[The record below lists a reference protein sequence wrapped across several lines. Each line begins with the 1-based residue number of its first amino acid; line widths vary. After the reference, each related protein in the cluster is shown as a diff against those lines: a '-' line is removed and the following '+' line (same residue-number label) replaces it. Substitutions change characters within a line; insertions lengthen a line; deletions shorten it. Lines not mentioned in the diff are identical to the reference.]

1 MLRSKQFASYEIIRK
16 LGRGMT
22 DVYLA
27 FDTRNNR
34 QAVLK
39 IVEDS
44 PDSLTQLTM
53 AAERRGAALQ
63 KQLHEFDSRVVEIY
77 ECGDLDGYFFIA
89 MQYIEG
95 KNIAEILREEKRI
108 DPLRAARIAI
118 EICSQLDRL
127 HSYTADIDGQRR
139 AVVHGDIKPSNVQIG
154 LNDEVRLLDFGIA
167 KAITFTHHLTHHNFG
182 SPSYCSPER
191 LSKAQVDSHAD
202 LWAVGVTLYEMV
214 AGTPPYQ
221 AQSTRKLEG
230 LIQSRRPPRALPGDC
245 PAALSAIVL
254 KALAGDLH
262 QRYVSVAAFRDDLQ
276 NFVQNRPTSAAKER
290 RTAWNTNETMERP
303 KVDHDTVDKPKPA
316 AAAALSSPQFR
327 ARLREWF
334 TTRRVTSAL
343 SLLGALLWGLL
354 AGLLLFA
361 PSEYFYRMWRQSAPL
376 RANLDHTRRGAVEI
390 NSDWDLYQK
399 LRRQTAWLGR
409 FSPVASNA
417 APLRASY
424 IAAAD
429 DVIERYRNSTD
440 PDLNNFD
447 WPKALLCL
455 QHALDIDIDSS
466 ARGKLALCQ
475 GYIALGQSLNA
486 LPAKQKFEEAAS
498 LLPRAPDPHLGL
510 ARIYIYSLKNVGRA
524 YAEFQAAQRL
534 GFALGPREM
543 EQEADGY
550 RFRATQEID
559 DAKKAHAV
567 SRDQETRLLQLAQSD
582 FERARNLYE
591 PILGFSKV
599 DLALQQLDDDDRTR
613 RQLDNDLKKPVVVK
627 RKVAWRPRRW
637 Q

>member
-27 FDTRNNR
+27 FDSRSNR

-39 IVEDS
+39 IVEES
-44 PDSLTQLTM
+44 PDSMTQLTM
-53 AAERRGAALQ
+53 EAERRGAALQ
-63 KQLHEFDSRVVEIY
+63 KQLHDFDSRVVEIY
-77 ECGDLDGYFFIA
+77 EYGDLDGYFFIA

-95 KNIAEILREEKRI
+95 RNIAEILREEKRL
-108 DPLRAARIAI
+108 DPIRAAKIAI

-139 AVVHGDIKPSNVQIG
+139 AVVHGDIKPSNIQIG

-191 LSKAQVDSHAD
+191 LSKALVDSHSD

-230 LIQSRRPPRALPGDC
+230 LIQSRRPPRALPDDC
-245 PAALSAIVL
+245 PPALSAIIL

-276 NFVQNRPTSAAKER
+276 NFVQNRPTSAGKER
-290 RTAWNTNETMERP
+290 RTAWNTNETIERT
-303 KVDHDTVDKPKPA
+303 KVDHDTVDKARPVAAPA
-316 AAAALSSPQFR
+316 SLPNR
-327 ARLREWF
+327 VREWF
-334 TTRRVTSAL
+334 STRRVASAL
-343 SLLGALLWGLL
+343 SLVGALLWGLL
-354 AGLLLFA
+354 AGLLIFA
-361 PSEYFYRMWRQSAPL
+361 PSEYFYRMWHQSAPL
-376 RANLDHTRRGAVEI
+376 RANLDHTRRGVAEI
-390 NSDWDLYQK
+390 NSDWDLYRK
-399 LRRQTAWLGR
+399 LRKQTEWLGR
-409 FSPVASNA
+409 FSPVASSV

-429 DVIERYRNSTD
+429 DIIERYRNGTD
-440 PDLNNFD
+440 PDVSDFD
-447 WPKALLCL
+447 WPKAVLCL
-455 QHALDIDIDSS
+455 QHAIDIDGRDSG
-466 ARGKLALCQ
+466 ARGKMALCQ
-475 GYIALGQSLNA
+475 GYIALGQSSNSE
-486 LPAKQKFEEAAS
+486 PAKQKFEEAVS

-510 ARIYIYSLKNVGRA
+510 ARIYIYELRNVGKA
-524 YAEFQAAQRL
+524 YAEFQTAQRL
-534 GFALGPREM
+534 GYGLGPREM

-550 RFRATQEID
+550 RFRATQEI
-559 DAKKAHAV
+559 AAARAVHAV
-567 SRDQETRLLQLAQSD
+567 SHDEEARLLQLAQRD
-582 FERARNLYE
+582 FERARGLYE

-599 DLALQQLDDDDRTR
+599 DVALQQLDSDDRAR
-613 RQLDNDLKKPVVVK
+613 RQLDDELKKPVVVK
-627 RKVAWRPRRW
+627 RRVAYRGRRW